1 MDVVN
6 EAKDKVRE
14 VSSREVSSRDGKK
27 EKGSLAKRVLVPLA
41 ASAVSGATAYAARK
55 VPGFF
60 QEKVLPKLKEAANGG
75 TLDKAKEAVEG
86 AVSGVADRVSP
97 GGPPQQQERPRPK
110 VSAAQRER
118 NQRERAKRRR
128 ERKQVL
134 KS

>member
-6 EAKDKVRE
+6 EAKEKVQE
-14 VSSREVSSRDGKK
+14 VTSRDGK
-27 EKGSLAKRVLVPLA
+27 KGSLAKRVLVPLA

-55 VPGFF
+55 VPGLF
-60 QEKVLPKLKEAANGG
+60 QEKLLPKLKEVANGG

-86 AVSGVADRVSP
+86 AVSGVADRVTPSES
-97 GGPPQQQERPRPK
+97 GSSPQQARPRPK

-128 ERKQVL
+128 ERKQAL
-134 KS
+134 SS